1 LGAIARPQVIARSS
15 FESTNTM
22 QPNLLLAIAI
32 GGGLGSLARHYVS
45 TSVYSVTGG
54 TFPWGI
60 LCVNVLGGF
69 LMGLIAEES
78 ALKLNLSPEM
88 RAFLTTGLL
97 GGFTTF
103 SAFSLDAAL
112 LIERGDWVNA
122 GSYMVG
128 SVVLSVAALFAG
140 LWLVRVFA

>member
-1 LGAIARPQVIARSS
+1 
-15 FESTNTM
+15 M
-22 QPNLLLAIAI
+22 QTKIILAIGI
-32 GGGLGSLARHYVS
+32 GGGLGSLARHYLSS
-45 TSVYSVTGG
+45 TIYQLTGP

-60 LCVNVLGGF
+60 LVVNVLGGF
-69 LMGLIAEES
+69 AMGLIVELS
-78 ALKLNLSPEM
+78 ALKLNLSLEL
-88 RAFLTTGLL
+88 RAFLTTGVL

-112 LIERGDWVNA
+112 LIERGDWLNA

>member
-1 LGAIARPQVIARSS
+1 VIARSS
-15 FESTNTM
+15 FESTTPM

-60 LCVNVLGGF
+60 LCVNVLGGL
-69 LMGLIAEES
+69 LMGLIAESS
-78 ALKLNLSPEM
+78 ALKLNLSAEM

-103 SAFSLDAAL
+103 SAFALDAAL